1 MRYMCQLLKL
11 ISLSPCRQLKLVK
24 YHYNSTLGGSNMS
37 IPDNDVLAK
46 IKKLYTQKG
55 WSVYRLA
62 KESDIPY
69 SSLNNMMLRN
79 TQPSVPTLRKIC
91 NGLGITMSEFFD
103 DDIPVSNFQYLLHLD
118 SEEYT
123 MIESFRK
130 LDDFDKRLLNAY
142 LAGLSKKLPEM

>member
-1 MRYMCQLLKL
+1 
-11 ISLSPCRQLKLVK
+11 
-24 YHYNSTLGGSNMS
+24 MS

-69 SSLNNMMLRN
+69 SSLNNMILRN

-91 NGLGITMSEFFD
+91 NGLGMTMSEFFD
-103 DDIPVSNFQYLLHLD
+103 DDIPVSDFQYLLHLD
-118 SEEYT
+118 SDEYM

-130 LDDFDKRLLNAY
+130 LDDFDKRLLNTY
-142 LAGLSKKLPEM
+142 LAGLSKKLPEIH